1 MPSADWCC
9 VRLAVSPVVR
19 CRRETRGRRG
29 ARSTGAPRRHGACA
43 SYTQRSSPPVG
54 SGFAATAPRTLV
66 VRGGRRLPSKAR
78 NDVPRGHSR
87 DRIGRP
93 RADSRKPRREP
104 SPRRSTVTVSLVRK
118 VDASTVPLLRVAL
131 EGVYA
136 SRPDLVILDL
146 SEVTLFDPSA
156 LATLVATRRRLAGQ
170 QATLSIR
177 RPSPIGARILRT
189 SGLARVLDFG

>member
-1 MPSADWCC
+1 
-9 VRLAVSPVVR
+9 
-19 CRRETRGRRG
+19 
-29 ARSTGAPRRHGACA
+29 
-43 SYTQRSSPPVG
+43 
-54 SGFAATAPRTLV
+54 
-66 VRGGRRLPSKAR
+66 
-78 NDVPRGHSR
+78 
-87 DRIGRP
+87 
-93 RADSRKPRREP
+93 
-104 SPRRSTVTVSLVRK
+104 
-118 VDASTVPLLRVAL
+118 VAL